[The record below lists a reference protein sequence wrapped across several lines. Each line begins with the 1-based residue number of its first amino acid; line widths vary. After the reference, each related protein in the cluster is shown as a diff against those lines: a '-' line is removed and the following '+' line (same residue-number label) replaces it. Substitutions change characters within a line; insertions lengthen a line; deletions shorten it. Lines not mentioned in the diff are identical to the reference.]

1 MLRQPDASIGER
13 MQTAAPR
20 TQHIKQTGGFMKI
33 AISAEN
39 GSLDSRVDPRFGR
52 AAGFLIYDLDTDSNE
67 YVSNTQNLTLA
78 QGAGIQTAQN
88 VAATGAQ
95 AVITGHVGP
104 KAFAALNKGKV
115 DICLGENMTVAESI
129 QAFRDNR
136 LTRAD
141 GATKPGHW

>member
-1 MLRQPDASIGER
+1 
-13 MQTAAPR
+13 
-20 TQHIKQTGGFMKI
+20 MKI

-52 AAGFLIYDLDTDSNE
+52 AAGFLIYDLDSDSSQ
-67 YVSNTQNLTLA
+67 YVPNTQNLTLA

-104 KAFAALNKGKV
+104 KAFAALDRGK
-115 DICLGENMTVAESI
+115 IAIYLGENMTVTESI

-136 LTRAD
+136 LNRAD